1 MATFTFFY
9 LRPLLDAVC
18 VCVSVVIDEDE
29 IKVQIQVDAKN
40 VDRLAERA
48 YCRDFTRLSFGSLL
62 APSRSRSEPFRLTL
76 INTMYTVCPRSVL
89 FISSPA
95 ALHQPVI
102 CCHIIVGVTSTVGF
116 LADVILLDV
125 FCTVTCLSLF
135 TLSLGFLG
143 FGVFFLIVVDL
154 ITVLVPSVL

>member
-89 FISSPA
+89 FISSPT

-102 CCHIIVGVTSTVGF
+102 CCHIMVGVTSTVGF
-116 LADVILLDV
+116 LADVIL
-125 FCTVTCLSLF
+125 
-135 TLSLGFLG
+135 
-143 FGVFFLIVVDL
+143 
-154 ITVLVPSVL
+154 

>member
-1 MATFTFFY
+1 
-9 LRPLLDAVC
+9 
-18 VCVSVVIDEDE
+18 VIDEDE

-89 FISSPA
+89 LFISSPT

-102 CCHIIVGVTSTVGF
+102 CCHIMVGVTSTVGF
-116 LADVILLDV
+116 LADVIL
-125 FCTVTCLSLF
+125 
-135 TLSLGFLG
+135 
-143 FGVFFLIVVDL
+143 
-154 ITVLVPSVL
+154 